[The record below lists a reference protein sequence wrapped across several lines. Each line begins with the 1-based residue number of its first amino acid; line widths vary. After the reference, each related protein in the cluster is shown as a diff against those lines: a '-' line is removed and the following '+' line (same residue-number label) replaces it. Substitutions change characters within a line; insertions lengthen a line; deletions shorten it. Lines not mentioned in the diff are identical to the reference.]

1 MTRHKEKIPKREVRC
16 RWFAEE
22 LRKEVHWVVGYI
34 LYTSEDVSGSAFF
47 KSFSGALQLA
57 AFFGSV
63 HQAEHL
69 YKRSRLS
76 LVPTISKFFK
86 VRSAYPYQIL
96 HNKRRRPRLRS
107 VFSQTFFK
115 VQTTLSSS
123 EEKYNIHSGSLQ
135 EVRRHFFK
143 SSW

>member
-1 MTRHKEKIPKREVRC
+1 MTRHKEKVPKREVRC

-47 KSFSGALQLA
+47 KSFSRALQLA
-57 AFFGSV
+57 AFFRSV

-86 VRSAYPYQIL
+86 VRSAYLYQIL
-96 HNKRRRPRLRS
+96 HNKRRKLRLRS
-107 VFSQTFFK
+107 VFFKFSSRCKPLSQAAKRNITF
-115 VQTTLSSS
+115 TLMAC
-123 EEKYNIHSGSLQ
+123 KRLIDISL
-135 EVRRHFFK
+135 K
-143 SSW
+143 SS